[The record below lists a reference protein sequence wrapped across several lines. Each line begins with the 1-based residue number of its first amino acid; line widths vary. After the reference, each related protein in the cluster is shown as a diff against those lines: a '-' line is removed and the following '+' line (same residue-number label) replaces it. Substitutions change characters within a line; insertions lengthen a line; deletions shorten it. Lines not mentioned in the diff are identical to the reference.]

1 MFECQQS
8 PMASNWSRSLHA
20 IIKMVRDVF
29 LVCIQIN
36 RCHQFCL
43 PLHSFKILK
52 QTQKQ
57 REAGHWDSDI
67 KISRSAHDQPVSTS
81 MAALRLC
88 WNQRQQRWWGC
99 SRCWRWR
106 LGRGCVHFWVC
117 AWSLGDMIGGW
128 LSSHGCNWEIAF
140 WGSEHG
146 GEPLFF
152 VLLLLA
158 WQIQKRKWLM

>member
-1 MFECQQS
+1 MFECRQS
-8 PMASNWSRSLHA
+8 PMASNWSRSLCA

-36 RCHQFCL
+36 QCHQFCL
-43 PLHSFKILK
+43 PIHSFKILQ
-52 QTQKQ
+52 QTQKR
-57 REAGHWDSDI
+57 REASRWDADI
-67 KISRSAHDQPVSTS
+67 EMSRSAHDQPVSTS
-81 MAALRLC
+81 MAALCLC

-99 SRCWRWR
+99 SRWWRWM

-117 AWSLGDMIGGW
+117 VWLLGDMIWGW
-128 LSSHGCNWEIAF
+128 LSSHGCNREIAF
-140 WGSEHG
+140 WKSEHG

-158 WQIQKRKWLM
+158 WQIQKRKRI